1 MKARKLGP
9 NYDYVFG
16 NNAQDYLEGV
26 DAVAIAVRTKI
37 LLFYK
42 EWWEDRGIGIPMF
55 ESILGQVSKD
65 NVRLAATNLL
75 TKRVLEVP
83 EVKSVTSVDILFY
96 EGTRSMTVQ
105 LTIQYGADNE
115 TLSLE
120 LEV

>member
-1 MKARKLGP
+1 MKARKLDS

-16 NNAQDYLEGV
+16 NNAQDYLEGA

-83 EVKSVTSVDILFY
+83 EVKSVTSVDILFH

-105 LTIQYGADNE
+105 LTIHYGTDNE

>member
-1 MKARKLGP
+1 MKARKLDS

-83 EVKSVTSVDILFY
+83 EVKSVTSVDILFH

-115 TLSLE
+115 TLNLE

>member
-1 MKARKLGP
+1 MKARKLDS

-16 NNAQDYLEGV
+16 NNSQDYLEGP

-75 TKRVLEVP
+75 TKRVMEVP
-83 EVKSVTSVDILFY
+83 EVKSVTSVDILFH

-105 LTIQYGADNE
+105 LTIQYGTDNE

>member
-1 MKARKLGP
+1 MKARKLDS

-16 NNAQDYLEGV
+16 NNAQDYLEGA
-26 DAVAIAVRTKI
+26 DAVAIAIRTKI

-75 TKRVLEVP
+75 TKRVMEVP
-83 EVKSVTSVDILFY
+83 EVKSVTSVDILFH
-96 EGTRSMTVQ
+96 EGTRNMTVQ

>member
-1 MKARKLGP
+1 MKARKLDS

-16 NNAQDYLEGV
+16 NNAQDYLEGSG
-26 DAVAIAVRTKI
+26 AVAIAVRTKI

-42 EWWEDRGIGIPMF
+42 EWWEDRGVGIPMF

-75 TKRVLEVP
+75 TKRVMEVP
-83 EVKSVTSVDILFY
+83 EVKSVTSVDILFH

-105 LTIQYGADNE
+105 LTIQYGTDNE

>member
-1 MKARKLGP
+1 MKARKLDS

-16 NNAQDYLEGV
+16 NNAQDYLEGA

-55 ESILGQVSKD
+55 ESILGRVSKD
-65 NVRLAATNLL
+65 NARLAATNLL

-83 EVKSVTSVDILFY
+83 EVKSVTSVDILFH

>member
-1 MKARKLGP
+1 MKARKLDP

-16 NNAQDYLEGV
+16 NNAQDYLEGA

-83 EVKSVTSVDILFY
+83 EVKSVTSVDIIFH

-105 LTIQYGADNE
+105 LTIQHGADNE